1 METHEIIG
9 WIGNFFVVVQ
19 FLMSDMKKL
28 RLYGL
33 VGAILWLV
41 VGILIDNI
49 PLIILNIIIIGIQI
63 YHLNKLYKE

>member
-33 VGAILWLV
+33 VDFDIM
-41 VGILIDNI
+41 VGSRDINR
-49 PLIILNIIIIGIQI
+49 
-63 YHLNKLYKE
+63 

>member
-9 WIGNFFVVVQ
+9 WIGNLFVVIQ

-41 VGILIDNI
+41 VGILIDNM
-49 PLIILNIIIIGIQI
+49 PLIILNILIMGIQI

>member
-41 VGILIDNI
+41 VGILIDNL

>member
-41 VGILIDNI
+41 VGILIDNM